1 MTPVETNGMR
11 RRTLPEEDRQQ
22 RLTRIRQV
30 STTMQWVAAF
40 ICLLIFV
47 VAGLVLAVLLNPA
60 LCPDVTATMVGLDD
74 IKRPLG
80 DIPLAQRI
88 GLGVIASLAFAI
100 LLAVFGHVAQLFRRF
115 RQADFFSSDS
125 LRRMVSLGR
134 WLMAFGVYD
143 ILCDP
148 VASILSTLDLP
159 KGQKSLALSLDG
171 TELFFVT
178 FGSLVLVFGW
188 ILREAA
194 LIQDENNQFI

>member
-1 MTPVETNGMR
+1 MTSLETTHMHR
-11 RRTLPEEDRQQ
+11 CSLPEETRQQ
-22 RLTRIRQV
+22 RLNRIRRV
-30 STTMQWVAAF
+30 STCMQWVAAF
-40 ICLLIFV
+40 ICLLILIT
-47 VAGLVLAVLLNPA
+47 AGLVLAVVVNPA
-60 LCPDVTATMVGLDD
+60 LCPDVTATMIGLDD

-80 DIPLAQRI
+80 DIPLAQRM
-88 GLGVIASLAFAI
+88 GLGVISTLAFAI
-100 LLAVFGHVAQLFRRF
+100 LLAVFVHVTQLFRRF

-159 KGQKSLALSLDG
+159 KGQKSLAFSLDG

-194 LIQDENNQFI
+194 LIQDENSQFI